1 MLYERFKKWEEEVAC
16 MKEKGSID
24 TRDPGLTLSFVDF
37 VSVQIGVSGLGHS
50 LNICGK

>member
-1 MLYERFKKWEEEVAC
+1 

-37 VSVQIGVSGLGHS
+37 VSVQIGVLA
-50 LNICGK
+50 